1 MLEVKRSR
9 KFAVVEERVRR
20 ILGLTDVG
28 SVLEPWEV

>member
-1 MLEVKRSR
+1 LEEKRSR
-9 KFAVVEERVRR
+9 KFAVVGERVTG